1 MVMRPPKPKEIPGYM
16 PSFLSYSI
24 QLGLSSLYEG
34 NAYADSGEECPA
46 CGSTHIRKGDSYTTS
61 FDLCLCCR
69 NLSCKHADITYR
81 IAIHT
86 NDVLFLHIN
95 FMA

>member
-46 CGSTHIRKGDSYTTS
+46 CGSTHIRKAGFVEKQFAKFITEGFCFPYKAV
-61 FDLCLCCR
+61 FYLC
-69 NLSCKHADITYR
+69 T
-81 IAIHT
+81 
-86 NDVLFLHIN
+86 
-95 FMA
+95 